1 MKHGKVVFRFLL
13 PPDENATK
21 AIHPTMGALY
31 YPAAGAFA
39 SFALEFLSFLAPC
52 PNMCCEAKLG
62 HDVPHF
68 LKVIPFVETEIL
80 RSIWCGYRPFDHD
93 ALQRGPHQL
102 HVIAIGAGHGQS
114 ERDALA
120 ISQQTAFG
128 AGFAA
133 IGWIGADFFPRPMA
147 PWSLRRP
154 YSPSSSRYP
163 ATHQNTQHQ
172 LARDARTRRLAPIL
186 EIGHAPLSLGK
197 SRFHSVLS
205 TDNPCATRR
214 RSHRHT
220 RDPASVAVRHQIDA
234 DFRGRAV
241 MAATPP
247 TIHRIHGT
255 L

>member
-1 MKHGKVVFRFLL
+1 MKHSKVVFRFLL
-13 PPDENATK
+13 PPDENAAK
-21 AIHPTMGALY
+21 AIHPAMGALY
-31 YPAAGAFA
+31 HPAASPFA
-39 SFALEFLSFLAPC
+39 SFALEFFGFLAPC
-52 PNMCCEAKLG
+52 SNMCCKAKLG
-62 HDVPHF
+62 QDVTHF
-68 LKVIPFVETEIL
+68 LKVIPFVETEIMRCL
-80 RSIWCGYRPFDHD
+80 RCGYRPLDHD
-93 ALQRGPHQL
+93 AFQRGPHQL
-102 HVIAIGAGHGQS
+102 HVISIGTVHGQS

-133 IGWIGADFFPRPMA
+133 IGWIGADFSPRPMA
-147 PWSLRRP
+147 PWSLHRP

-172 LARDARTRRLAPIL
+172 LARGVRTRRLAPIL

-197 SRFHSVLS
+197 SRFHSVPS

-234 DFRGRAV
+234 DSRGRAV
-241 MAATPP
+241 MVATPP